1 MNICWFSQSASI
13 QPIVAKISFG
23 KPPSLLPSIVRL
35 YENKPHFALGRCP
48 HWNNT
53 ISRAHLPDYNDQFR
67 FGHIIQT
74 AKCQKRFLKKKGLL
88 SLLRVLSEVTLSLSL
103 GGVAGR
109 RQNQNWCMHFAFI
122 RGEPEGSWRNHRV
135 ESMTGLTQQDAE
147 LRSWIFVIVFELH
160 FPCTSKYVS

>member
-1 MNICWFSQSASI
+1 MNICWFCQSASTH
-13 QPIVAKISFG
+13 PILVKISFG

-35 YENKPHFALGRCP
+35 DENKQHFTLRLCP
-48 HWNNT
+48 HWNNA

-74 AKCQKRFLKKKGLL
+74 ATCQKRFLKKKGLL
-88 SLLRVLSEVTLSLSL
+88 SFLRVLSEVTVSLPL

-109 RQNQNWCMHFAFI
+109 RQNQNWCMNFVFA
-122 RGEPEGSWRNHRV
+122 RGEPEGSWRNHHA
-135 ESMTGLTQQDAE
+135 ESMRRLTVQEAE
-147 LRSWIFVIVFELH
+147 LRSWIFVIMFELH